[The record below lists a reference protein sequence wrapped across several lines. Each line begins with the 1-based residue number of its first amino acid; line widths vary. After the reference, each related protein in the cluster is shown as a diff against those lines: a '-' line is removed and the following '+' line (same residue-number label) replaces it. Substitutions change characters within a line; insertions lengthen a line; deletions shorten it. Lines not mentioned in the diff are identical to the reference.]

1 MKRLALNIGAT
12 LLVATIVAAR
22 KSNRPISLAD
32 FIRVKITDDF
42 FGGSEHRNQ
51 RESNH
56 PSCQQEESGRRTG

>member
-32 FIRVKITDDF
+32 FIRVKITDGF
-42 FGGSEHRNQ
+42 LGGEHRNQ